1 MIDWLAVHMV
11 VTGTPLKLTPTER
24 KMAMRRLSER
34 LLTLADS
41 YMCPGNKLT
50 ADEVARRL
58 QVTPRS
64 VVRYNTELPRAEK
77 RVCPVCRE
85 PMWVVDGVVEVD
97 ADSVPRG
104 PGRPD
109 VYLGQWARRGAMDRG
124 MYVVHT
130 SPKA

>member
-85 PMWVVDGVVEVD
+85 PMWVVDGVVEAHPDRLHIECPMTATRVRHGL
-97 ADSVPRG
+97 AAI
-104 PGRPD
+104 RPD
-109 VYLGQWARRGAMDRG
+109 LYAWADQGVSA
-124 MYVVHT
+124 
-130 SPKA
+130 